1 MHRRY
6 KINTLSL
13 RSYFFLNAI
22 FLKLF
27 NNKENKENPTMQALK
42 IKWRVSN
49 SKDTWSY
56 ISYFVGGN

>member
-13 RSYFFLNAI
+13 SSYFFLNAS

-42 IKWRVSN
+42 N
-49 SKDTWSY
+49 
-56 ISYFVGGN
+56 